1 VKTEIKNKESET
13 KKLSCLFCASRCG
26 MILYT
31 HSGKVTRVEGDPENL
46 VSRGWTCSRGR
57 AAIVER
63 YQSLLKIN

>member
-1 VKTEIKNKESET
+1 MKTETKDTRSDT

-31 HSGKVTRVEGDPENL
+31 QGGKVTRVEGDPENL

-63 YQSLLKIN
+63 YNSLSKIQ